1 MNHHLFGEFT
11 SIPPKQWKNK
21 IQYELN
27 GADYNDTLVW
37 ESLEGIKVRPFYS
50 ADESQPLPIATQ
62 NTQWRI
68 VHTIYIQDIAK
79 SISNAKTALQ
89 KGSEVIYFTLAT
101 ADLDVIPLFDAL
113 PREVTYFLRASFLDQ
128 VYMERVA
135 QWAIQHQYTLHLLVD
150 PIYQLVTDGNWF
162 HNINQDFAIVHALTH
177 QYATVNLTIDTKAYQ
192 QAGATIVQQVAYAC
206 NHFNEYLS
214 RVRTQGQPIFVEV
227 AMGSN
232 YFFEIAKLKALRL
245 LFDLIAQEYQVP
257 QGVVKIISLP
267 TKRNKTLYGASINA
281 LRTTTE
287 CMSAILGGADFVGNL
302 PYDVLYRKENY
313 ASQQIARNQLLTLKK
328 DSDFQAVDNPTAGAY
343 YIEELT
349 KQIAEKALDIIK
361 QIEKADGLITSF
373 HEGTIQRKIEEAAAK
388 EQQLFQTQ
396 KEILVGTNLQANPNE
411 KIQTQLELF
420 PFVKQKPRKTL
431 IAPIIE
437 KRLAE
442 SYEQHRLTE
451 ENN

>member
-11 SIPPKQWKNK
+11 SIPSKQWKNK

-27 GADYNDTLVW
+27 GADYNETLIW
-37 ESLEGIKVRPFYS
+37 ESLEGIKVRPFYH
-50 ADESQPLPIATQ
+50 ADESQPLPVATQ

-79 SISNAKTALQ
+79 STNNAKTALQ

-101 ADLDVIPLFDAL
+101 ADLDVIPLLNAL
-113 PREVTYFLRASFLDQ
+113 PREVTYFLRAAFLDQ
-128 VYMERVA
+128 VYMERLA

-150 PIYQLVTDGNWF
+150 PIYQLATEGNWF
-162 HNINQDFAIVHALTH
+162 HNLDQDFTIVHALTH
-177 QYATVNLTIDTKAYQ
+177 QYSTVNLTIDTKAYQ
-192 QAGATIVQQVAYAC
+192 QAGATLVQQVAYAC

-214 RVRTQGQPIFVEV
+214 RVTTLGQPVFVEV
-227 AMGSN
+227 AIGSN

-245 LFDLIAQEYQVP
+245 LFGLIAQEYQAP
-257 QGVVKIISLP
+257 QGAVKIISIP

-302 PYDVLYRKENY
+302 PYDALYRKENY
-313 ASQQIARNQLLTLKK
+313 ASQQIARNQLLSLKK

-373 HEGTIQRKIEEAAAK
+373 HQGTIQRKIEEAAAK
-388 EQQLFQTQ
+388 EQQMFQTQ

-411 KIQTQLELF
+411 KIQSQLELF

-431 IAPIIE
+431 LAPIIE